1 MTDAKCID
9 FRATYIVHGILNVI
23 TDFATMLIPLP
34 LLWQL
39 NLPRSR
45 KLQLVGIFLS
55 GSLYVNVKSIAYPR

>member
-1 MTDAKCID
+1 M
-9 FRATYIVHGILNVI
+9 VHGILNVI
-23 TDFATMLIPLP
+23 TDFATMVIPLP